1 MKAKPK
7 KPKRR
12 KLSFLTCCPKCG
24 KFYRDW
30 VWSDRVKVLK

>member
-1 MKAKPK
+1 MTKSKA

-12 KLSFLTCCPKCG
+12 KLGFLTCCPYCKR
-24 KFYRDW
+24 FRRDW